1 MRYETRR
8 QQPVRGWRF
17 AYRLARHAAI
27 ALVFACLSLL
37 GGMAGYRH
45 FEHLGWLDSFV
56 NAAMLLGGMG
66 PVDDP
71 QTVGGKFFAGAYA
84 LYAGLVFLVTAG
96 LVLTP
101 VVHRVIHEFHWED

>member
-8 QQPVRGWRF
+8 QRPVRGWRF
-17 AYRLARHAAI
+17 VYRLARHAAI
-27 ALVFACLSLL
+27 AFVFAFLSLL

-45 FEHLGWLDSFV
+45 FEHLGWLDAFV

-66 PVDDP
+66 PVDIP
-71 QTVGGKFFAGAYA
+71 QTVGGKAFAGAYA